1 VASFVAQAA
10 HGRPNYAD
18 PMFISDAAD
27 PQDLRSAQRRLKQA
41 AQRTGLGA
49 EIRSNGGVRLSAN
62 AIATPV
68 SPVGLGRD
76 RQAGRRA
83 PAKRSITMAVLLS
96 FSSFDETRISAARSR
111 RWFGSL
117 THDAHYELRG
127 CHASKSVFPF
137 RYERVAAKQSLTS
150 RLAAVRSRDVG
161 RQAAPT
167 TGGLGAPM
175 FHPPTARLFHEPT
188 WQPWSVPRSQP

>member
-1 VASFVAQAA
+1 MVWIVDT
-10 HGRPNYAD
+10 GR
-18 PMFISDAAD
+18 
-27 PQDLRSAQRRLKQA
+27 
-41 AQRTGLGA
+41 T
-49 EIRSNGGVRLSAN
+49 
-62 AIATPV
+62 
-68 SPVGLGRD
+68 
-76 RQAGRRA
+76 
-83 PAKRSITMAVLLS
+83 
-96 FSSFDETRISAARSR
+96 
-111 RWFGSL
+111 
-117 THDAHYELRG
+117 HYELRG

-188 WQPWSVPRSQP
+188 GRDGPNADNPVGASLQESDRRH